1 MSRLN
6 WSFALLLSSCCFGQ
20 QAQPPAAKSSAKPA
34 TRPAAAAPVAP
45 KVTRPDG
52 YYATLQT
59 SMGDITF
66 KFFENEAPVTVKNF
80 VDLAQG
86 RKSWPDPRTGQR
98 VRRPLYNGTIFHRVI
113 PNFMIQGGS
122 PDAKKDAG
130 SDPIKDEFVPSLKF
144 DVPGRV
150 AMANIGEPNTGSC
163 QFFITEVATPH
174 LNMKHAIFGQVV
186 EGQDLV
192 AKIARVPVKGT
203 TPITPVVIKRVVI
216 ERFGA
221 APAAAPAKPK
231 PAGAKPA
238 TAKPATAKPAAA
250 PAKK

>member
-20 QAQPPAAKSSAKPA
+20 QAQPPAAKSAAKPA
-34 TRPAAAAPVAP
+34 AQPAKAAAPKIV
-45 KVTRPDG
+45 RPDG

-122 PDAKKDAG
+122 PDSKKDAG
-130 SDPIKDEFVPSLKF
+130 SDSIKDEFVPSLKF

-174 LNMKHAIFGQVV
+174 LNMKHSIFGQVV

-221 APAAAPAKPK
+221 APAAPARPK
-231 PAGAKPA
+231 PSG
-238 TAKPATAKPAAA
+238 AKPATAKPAAA
-250 PAKK
+250 PVKK

>member
-1 MSRLN
+1 MRWCPAGYSGNMVRLN
-6 WSFALLLSSCCFGQ
+6 WSIAIAISACCFGQ
-20 QAQPPAAKSSAKPA
+20 QANPPAAKAAAKPA
-34 TRPAAAAPVAP
+34 AAPGAAAAPKVA
-45 KVTRPDG
+45 RPDG

-66 KFFENEAPVTVKNF
+66 KFFENEAPITVKNF

-86 RKSWPDPRTGQR
+86 RKSWPDPKTGQR
-98 VRRPLYNGTIFHRVI
+98 VRRPLFNGTIFHRVI

-130 SDPIKDEFVPSLKF
+130 SDPIKDEFNPNLKF

-163 QFFITEVATPH
+163 QFFITEIPTPH
-174 LNMKHAIFGQVV
+174 LNGKHTIFGQVV
-186 EGQDLV
+186 EGLELV
-192 AKIARVPVKGT
+192 PKIARVPVKGT
-203 TPITPVVIKRVVI
+203 TPITPVVIRKVVI

-221 APAAAPAKPK
+221 APATPKPIGTTKPSAAKPS
-231 PAGAKPA
+231 P
-238 TAKPATAKPAAA
+238 
-250 PAKK
+250 KKK